1 MAMREIRNQFKNRWQ
16 TKTEKDNLKSDGKE
30 AREEII
36 KESKGKQKQAYV
48 TDGMMRCIHNREATK
63 CFLIDNSS
71 LTKFDSTCDS
81 G

>member
-36 KESKGKQKQAYV
+36 KESKGKQK
-48 TDGMMRCIHNREATK
+48 
-63 CFLIDNSS
+63 
-71 LTKFDSTCDS
+71 
-81 G
+81 